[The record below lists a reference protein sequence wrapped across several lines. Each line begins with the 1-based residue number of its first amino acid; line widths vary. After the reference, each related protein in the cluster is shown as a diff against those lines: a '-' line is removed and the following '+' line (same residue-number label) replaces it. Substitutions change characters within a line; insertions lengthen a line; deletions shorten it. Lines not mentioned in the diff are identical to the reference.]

1 MATRKITSAKKKKPK
16 HKPRLPWQI
25 DLYSEYISEE
35 IRIPPQL
42 LLICKL
48 LSVPPIDLITDFLD
62 NASLA
67 AWKRQGRE
75 AAREKVMEYILA
87 CGYGEEFYSEAEIR
101 QLLKEADAQGM
112 VWPKDADMKLLDASS
127 NWRELYQPYWFN
139 RWFWKHNRKL

>member
-1 MATRKITSAKKKKPK
+1 MATRKITSTKKGKLK
-16 HKPRLPWQI
+16 HKPRLPWQVGS
-25 DLYSEYISEE
+25 YSEYISEE

-48 LSVPPIDLITDFLD
+48 LCVPPMDLITDFLD

-67 AWKRQGRE
+67 AWKRNGRE
-75 AAREKVMEYILA
+75 SAREKVMEYILA
-87 CGYGEEFYSEAEIR
+87 CGYGKEFYSEAEIR

-127 NWRELYQPYWFN
+127 AWRELYQPYWFN